1 MTTDRRDFFSTVLAL
16 GATPALLQLLPEM
29 AQAAS
34 AAPDAA
40 MDMDTYKFWTQTVR
54 RPSVSF
60 TQTGKLPLSRGAEPS
75 VMLFYS
81 DKTGFLRAH
90 DEQLISQMQGS
101 GDVTVSVAM
110 ETLRPAAAH
119 IKLMRENGSGSL
131 RVDLRQAVPMHP
143 LSDTLSWSS
152 MGTIAGAADPG
163 GVGYQNLSYD
173 PKATWGASKL
183 VPLVNGVGFWA
194 WNMNVQPGQSKFAL
208 MLAKIGNFLPG
219 TSSTSTS
226 KAKGKAEGSAG
237 SASSSGGPTFGGG
250 AETGTSSAPGSST
263 SATSISGPVKQIL
276 GFVGVG
282 LPSIAGTALHV
293 VDAIY
298 GFMQSQGG
306 GKPDTVFEFQD
317 QMMYATQDARQKYAD
332 PGVHLLPGEYVIVP
346 STAVRDLLGQ
356 KYKLLD
362 SALVP
367 ADTSDAQKDDAMPT
381 TLPDTPYAT
390 IRVAVSP
397 MSAACT

>member
-1 MTTDRRDFFSTVLAL
+1 MTTDRRDFFATMLAL
-16 GATPALLQLLPEM
+16 GATPAVLQLLPEL
-29 AQAAS
+29 AHAAN

-75 VMLFYS
+75 VMLYYS
-81 DKTGFLRAH
+81 EKTGFLRAH
-90 DEQLISQMQGS
+90 DEQLVTQMQPT

-110 ETLRPAAAH
+110 ETLRPAATH
-119 IKLMRENGSGSL
+119 IKMMRENGSGSL
-131 RVDLRQAVPMHP
+131 RVDLRQALPLHP

-152 MGTIAGAADPG
+152 MGTISGAAEPG
-163 GVGYQNLSYD
+163 GVGFQNLSYD

-194 WNMNVQPGQSKFAL
+194 WNMNVQPGQSKFAM
-208 MLAKIGNFLPG
+208 MLSKIGNFLPG
-219 TSSTSTS
+219 TSSTT
-226 KAKGKAEGSAG
+226 KTAAKGAGKSGS
-237 SASSSGGPTFGGG
+237 SAPGGPTF
-250 AETGTSSAPGSST
+250 TSSAESS
-263 SATSISGPVKQIL
+263 SAPEATASTTPISGPVKQIL

-332 PGVHLLPGEYVIVP
+332 PGVHLLAGEYVIVP
-346 STAVRDLLGQ
+346 STSVRDLLGQ

-367 ADTSDAQKDDAMPT
+367 TDTSDAQKDEAMPT

-397 MSAACT
+397 MSTACT

>member
-34 AAPDAA
+34 AAPDAS

-60 TQTGKLPLSRGAEPS
+60 TQTGKLPVARGAEPS

-81 DKTGFLRAH
+81 QNTGFVRAH
-90 DEQLISQMQGS
+90 DEQLISQMQKT

-119 IKLMRENGSGSL
+119 IKMMRENGSGSL

-143 LSDTLSWSS
+143 LSDTLSWAS
-152 MGTIAGAADPG
+152 MGTIAGAAAPG
-163 GVGYQNLSYD
+163 GMGYQNLSYD

-194 WNMNVQPGQSKFAL
+194 WNMNVQPGQSKFAM
-208 MLAKIGNFLPG
+208 MLSKIGEYLPG
-219 TSSTSTS
+219 TSSKS
-226 KAKGKAEGSAG
+226 KGKGEAGASGS
-237 SASSSGGPTFGGG
+237 SSSGGPIINNG
-250 AETGTSSAPGSST
+250 ASSGTSSAPAPST
-263 SATSISGPVKQIL
+263 TPISGPVKEIL

-306 GKPDTVFEFQD
+306 GKADTVFEFQD

-332 PGVHLLPGEYVIVP
+332 AGVHLLAGEYVIVP

-367 ADTSDAQKDDAMPT
+367 ADTTDAQKDDALPT
-381 TLPDTPYAT
+381 TLPDTAYAT

-397 MSAACT
+397 MGASCT

>member
-1 MTTDRRDFFSTVLAL
+1 MTTDRRDFFSTILAL
-16 GATPALLQLLPEM
+16 GATPALLQLLPEIT
-29 AQAAS
+29 QAAT
-34 AAPDAA
+34 AAPEAG

-60 TQTGKLPLSRGAEPS
+60 TQTGKIPAARGAEPS
-75 VMLFYS
+75 VMLYYS
-81 DKTGFLRAH
+81 EKTGFLRAH

-119 IKLMRENGSGSL
+119 IKMMRENGSGSL
-131 RVDLRQAVPMHP
+131 RVDLRQALPLRT

-152 MGTIAGAADPG
+152 MGTIAGAAEPG
-163 GVGYQNLSYD
+163 GIGYQNLSYD

-194 WNMNVQPGQSKFAL
+194 WNMNVQPGQSKFAM
-208 MLAKIGNFLPG
+208 MLSKIGNFLPG
-219 TSSTSTS
+219 SSS
-226 KAKGKAEGSAG
+226 KTKGKGEGSASGMGVTGQGASSADSG
-237 SASSSGGPTFGGG
+237 SAP
-250 AETGTSSAPGSST
+250 AV
-263 SATSISGPVKQIL
+263 ATTISGPVKQIL
-276 GFVGVG
+276 GFVGIG

-317 QMMYATQDARQKYAD
+317 QMMFATQDARQKYAD

-346 STAVRDLLGQ
+346 STSVRDLLGQ
-356 KYKLLD
+356 KFKLLD

-367 ADTSDAQKDDAMPT
+367 SDTTDAQKDDALPT
-381 TLPDTPYAT
+381 TLPDTAYAT

-397 MSAACT
+397 MTGASCS

>member
-1 MTTDRRDFFSTVLAL
+1 MTTDRRDFFSTMLAL
-16 GATPALLQLLPEM
+16 GAAPALLELLP
-29 AQAAS
+29 ASVQAA
-34 AAPDAA
+34 AASGDYV
-40 MDMDTYKFWTQTVR
+40 DQDTYKYWTQTVR

-60 TQTGKLPLSRGAEPS
+60 TQTGKLPASRGAEPS
-75 VMLFYS
+75 QMLYYS
-81 DKTGFLRAH
+81 EKTGFLRAH
-90 DEQLISQMQGS
+90 DEQLVNQMLGT
-101 GDVTVSVAM
+101 GDVTISVAM

-119 IKLMRENGSGSL
+119 IKMMRENGSGSL
-131 RVDLRQAVPMHP
+131 RVDLHQAVPMRP

-152 MGTIAGAADPG
+152 MATLAGGTDPTAIAF
-163 GVGYQNLSYD
+163 QNLSYD

-194 WNMNVQPGQSKFAL
+194 WNMNVQPGQSKFAM
-208 MLAKIGNFLPG
+208 MLSKIGNFLPG
-219 TSSTSTS
+219 LSKDIGKASGRTPGKGEAPGGTSSGATSS
-226 KAKGKAEGSAG
+226 SGSAG
-237 SASSSGGPTFGGG
+237 ST
-250 AETGTSSAPGSST
+250 TDST
-263 SATSISGPVKQIL
+263 ATISGPVKQIL

-298 GFMQSQGG
+298 GFLESQGG
-306 GKPDTVFEFQD
+306 GKPDTVFAFQD

-346 STAVRDLLGQ
+346 STSVRDLLAQ

-367 ADTSDAQKDDAMPT
+367 SDTTDAQKDDALPA
-381 TLPDTPYAT
+381 TLPDTAYAT

-397 MSAACT
+397 VSGSACA

>member
-1 MTTDRRDFFSTVLAL
+1 M
-16 GATPALLQLLPEM
+16 
-29 AQAAS
+29 
-34 AAPDAA
+34 
-40 MDMDTYKFWTQTVR
+40 
-54 RPSVSF
+54 
-60 TQTGKLPLSRGAEPS
+60 
-75 VMLFYS
+75 
-81 DKTGFLRAH
+81 
-90 DEQLISQMQGS
+90 
-101 GDVTVSVAM
+101 
-110 ETLRPAAAH
+110 
-119 IKLMRENGSGSL
+119 MRENGSGSL
-131 RVDLRQAVPMHP
+131 RVDLRQALPLRP

-152 MGTIAGAADPG
+152 MGTIAGAEPG
-163 GVGYQNLSYD
+163 AVGYQNLSYD

-194 WNMNVQPGQSKFAL
+194 WNMNVQPGQSKFAM
-208 MLAKIGNFLPG
+208 MLSKIGNFLPG
-219 TSSTSTS
+219 TSS
-226 KAKGKAEGSAG
+226 KATGKGKGEGGSAAG
-237 SASSSGGPTFGGG
+237 SSSGMSVTGQGASSSDS
-250 AETGTSSAPGSST
+250 SSAPAVST
-263 SATSISGPVKQIL
+263 TSISGPVKQIL
-276 GFVGVG
+276 GFVGIG

-346 STAVRDLLGQ
+346 STSVRDLLGQ

-367 ADTSDAQKDDAMPT
+367 SDTTDAQKDDALPT
-381 TLPDTPYAT
+381 TLPDTAYAT

-397 MSAACT
+397 MTGASCS

>member
-16 GATPALLQLLPEM
+16 GATPALLQLMPEL
-29 AQAAS
+29 AHAAT
-34 AAPDAA
+34 AAPDAS
-40 MDMDTYKFWTQTVR
+40 MDLDTYKFWTQTVR

-60 TQTGKLPLSRGAEPS
+60 TQTGKIPSARGTEPS
-75 VMLFYS
+75 VMLYYS
-81 DKTGFLRAH
+81 EKTGFLRAH
-90 DEQLISQMQGS
+90 DEQLLSQMQGS

-119 IKLMRENGSGSL
+119 IKMMRDNGSGSL
-131 RVDLRQAVPMHP
+131 RVDLRQALPMHP

-152 MGTIAGAADPG
+152 MGTIAGAATPAG
-163 GVGYQNLSYD
+163 IGYQNLSYD

-194 WNMNVQPGQSKFAL
+194 WNMNVQPGQSKFAM

-219 TSSTSTS
+219 TTSS
-226 KAKGKAEGSAG
+226 AKGATSGKG
-237 SASSSGGPTFGGG
+237 SGGPTTSTQ
-250 AETGTSSAPGSST
+250 AAASSDSGTSSAPASAAST
-263 SATSISGPVKQIL
+263 TPISGPVKQIL

-317 QMMYATQDARQKYAD
+317 QMMFATQDARQKYAD
-332 PGVHLLPGEYVIVP
+332 PGVHLLPGEYLIVP
-346 STAVRDLLGQ
+346 STSVRDLLGQ

-367 ADTSDAQKDDAMPT
+367 SDTTDAQKEDALPT
-381 TLPDTPYAT
+381 TLPDTAYAT

-397 MSAACT
+397 SSSACT

>member
-1 MTTDRRDFFSTVLAL
+1 MTDRRDFFSTVLAL
-16 GATPALLQLLPEM
+16 GATPALLQLLPEL
-29 AQAAS
+29 AHAAA
-34 AAPDAA
+34 AAPDAS
-40 MDMDTYKFWTQTVR
+40 MDLETYKFWTQTVR

-60 TQTGKLPLSRGAEPS
+60 TQTGKIPSARGAEPS
-75 VMLFYS
+75 VMLYYS
-81 DKTGFLRAH
+81 EKTGFLRAH

-119 IKLMRENGSGSL
+119 IKMMRENGSGSL
-131 RVDLRQAVPMHP
+131 RVDLRQALPMHP

-152 MGTIAGAADPG
+152 MGTIAGSADAAG
-163 GVGYQNLSYD
+163 IGYQNLSYD

-183 VPLVNGVGFWA
+183 VPLVSGVGFWA
-194 WNMNVQPGQSKFAL
+194 WNMNVQPGQSKFAM
-208 MLAKIGNFLPG
+208 MLSKIGNLLPG
-219 TSSTSTS
+219 MTTKT
-226 KAKGKAEGSAG
+226 KGKAGASGASA
-237 SASSSGGPTFGGG
+237 GGPTFSGQASSGTEG
-250 AETGTSSAPGSST
+250 ASSSAPQT
-263 SATSISGPVKQIL
+263 TTTISGPVKQIL
-276 GFVGVG
+276 GFVGIG

-317 QMMYATQDARQKYAD
+317 QMMFATQDARQKYAD

-346 STAVRDLLGQ
+346 STSVRDLLGQ

-367 ADTSDAQKDDAMPT
+367 SDTTDAQKDDALPT

-390 IRVAVSP
+390 IRVAVSS
-397 MSAACT
+397 MTAGCASA

>member
-1 MTTDRRDFFSTVLAL
+1 MITDRRDFFSTVLAL
-16 GATPALLQLLPEM
+16 GATPALLQLLPEI
-29 AQAAS
+29 AQAAT
-34 AAPDAA
+34 AAPDSG

-60 TQTGKLPLSRGAEPS
+60 TQTGKIPAARGAEPS

-81 DKTGFLRAH
+81 EKTGFLRAH

-119 IKLMRENGSGSL
+119 IKMMRENGSGSL
-131 RVDLRQAVPMHP
+131 RVDLRQALPLRP

-152 MGTIAGAADPG
+152 MGTIAGSAEPG
-163 GVGYQNLSYD
+163 GIGYQNLSYD

-194 WNMNVQPGQSKFAL
+194 WNMNVQPGQSKFAM
-208 MLAKIGNFLPG
+208 MLSKIGNLLPG
-219 TSSTSTS
+219 SSSKTKGKGEGSTSGMSVTGQGTS
-226 KAKGKAEGSAG
+226 
-237 SASSSGGPTFGGG
+237 G
-250 AETGTSSAPGSST
+250 ADTSSAPAMT
-263 SATSISGPVKQIL
+263 TTISGPVKQIL
-276 GFVGVG
+276 GFVGIG

-317 QMMYATQDARQKYAD
+317 QMMFATQDARQKYAD

-346 STAVRDLLGQ
+346 STSVRDLLGQ

-367 ADTSDAQKDDAMPT
+367 SDTTDAQKDDALPT
-381 TLPDTPYAT
+381 TLPETAYAT
-390 IRVAVSP
+390 IRVAVSS
-397 MSAACT
+397 MTGTNCS

>member
-1 MTTDRRDFFSTVLAL
+1 
-16 GATPALLQLLPEM
+16 
-29 AQAAS
+29 
-34 AAPDAA
+34 
-40 MDMDTYKFWTQTVR
+40 
-54 RPSVSF
+54 
-60 TQTGKLPLSRGAEPS
+60 
-75 VMLFYS
+75 MLFYS
-81 DKTGFLRAH
+81 QNTGFVRAH
-90 DEQLISQMQGS
+90 DEQLISQMQKT

-119 IKLMRENGSGSL
+119 IKMMRENGSGSL

-152 MGTIAGAADPG
+152 MGTIAGAAAPG
-163 GVGYQNLSYD
+163 GMGYQNLSYD

-194 WNMNVQPGQSKFAL
+194 WNMNVQPGQSKFAM
-208 MLAKIGNFLPG
+208 MLSKIGEYLPG
-219 TSSTSTS
+219 TSSKS
-226 KAKGKAEGSAG
+226 KGKGEAGASGS
-237 SASSSGGPTFGGG
+237 SSSGGPIINNG
-250 AETGTSSAPGSST
+250 ASSGTSSAPAPST
-263 SATSISGPVKQIL
+263 TPISGPVKEIL

-306 GKPDTVFEFQD
+306 GKADTVFEFQD

-332 PGVHLLPGEYVIVP
+332 AGVHLLAGEYVIVP

-367 ADTSDAQKDDAMPT
+367 ADTTDAQKDDALPT
-381 TLPDTPYAT
+381 TLPDTAYAT

-397 MSAACT
+397 MGASCT

>member
-16 GATPALLQLLPEM
+16 GATPALLQLLPEI
-29 AQAAS
+29 AHAAS
-34 AAPDAA
+34 AAPDASI
-40 MDMDTYKFWTQTVR
+40 DMDTYKFWTQTVR

-81 DKTGFLRAH
+81 KDTGFVRAH
-90 DEQLISQMQGS
+90 DEMLIPQMQPT

-110 ETLRPAAAH
+110 ETLRPAATH
-119 IKLMRENGSGSL
+119 IKMMRENGSGSL
-131 RVDLRQAVPMHP
+131 RVDLRQAMPMHP

-163 GVGYQNLSYD
+163 GIGYQNLSYD

-183 VPLVNGVGFWA
+183 VPLVNGLGFWA
-194 WNMNVQPGQSKFAL
+194 WNMNVQPGQSKFAM
-208 MLAKIGNFLPG
+208 MLAKIGEFLPG
-219 TSSTSTS
+219 TAS
-226 KAKGKAEGSAG
+226 KTKGKGAG
-237 SASSSGGPTFGGG
+237 GASGGAATGGPTIVNSSG
-250 AETGTSSAPGSST
+250 TGSSSAPAGAAST
-263 SATSISGPVKQIL
+263 TPISGPVKEIL

-298 GFMQSQGG
+298 GFLQAQGG
-306 GKPDTVFEFQD
+306 GKADTVFEFQD

-332 PGVHLLPGEYVIVP
+332 PGVHLVKGEYVIVP
-346 STAVRDLLGQ
+346 STAVRELLSQ
-356 KYKLLD
+356 HYMLLD

-367 ADTSDAQKDDAMPT
+367 TGTADADKDDALPK

-390 IRVAVSP
+390 IRVAVTP
-397 MSAACT
+397 MTATCT

>member
-16 GATPALLQLLPEM
+16 GATPALLQFLPEM
-29 AQAAS
+29 AQAAA
-34 AAPDAA
+34 AAPDAS

-60 TQTGKLPLSRGAEPS
+60 TQTGKIPSARGAEPS
-75 VMLFYS
+75 VMLYYS

-90 DEQLISQMQGS
+90 DQQLISQMQGN

-110 ETLRPAAAH
+110 ETLRPAASH
-119 IKLMRENGSGSL
+119 IKMMRENGSGSL

-152 MGTIAGAADPG
+152 MGTIAGAADAG
-163 GVGYQNLSYD
+163 AIGYQNLSYD

-194 WNMNVQPGQSKFAL
+194 WNMNVQPGQSKFAM
-208 MLAKIGNFLPG
+208 MLSKIGNLLPG
-219 TSSTSTS
+219 TSTKSAGSGTST
-226 KAKGKAEGSAG
+226 GSAG
-237 SASSSGGPTFGGG
+237 ANGGIGPSTGT
-250 AETGTSSAPGSST
+250 AGTSSGST
-263 SATSISGPVKQIL
+263 SAPATTISGPVKQIL
-276 GFVGVG
+276 GFVGIG

-346 STAVRDLLGQ
+346 STSVRDLLGQ

-367 ADTSDAQKDDAMPT
+367 SDTTDAQKDEALPA
-381 TLPDTPYAT
+381 TLPDTAYAT

-397 MSAACT
+397 MTGSCT

>member
-34 AAPDAA
+34 AAPDAS

-60 TQTGKLPLSRGAEPS
+60 TQTGKLPLARGAEPS
-75 VMLFYS
+75 VMLYYS
-81 DKTGFLRAH
+81 EKTGFLRAH
-90 DEQLISQMQGS
+90 DEQLITQMQPS

-119 IKLMRENGSGSL
+119 IKMMRENGSGSL

-152 MGTIAGAADPG
+152 MGTIAGSATPG
-163 GVGYQNLSYD
+163 GIGYQNLSYD

-194 WNMNVQPGQSKFAL
+194 WNMNVQPGQSKFAM
-208 MLAKIGNFLPG
+208 MLAKIGNYLPG
-219 TSSTSTS
+219 TSS
-226 KAKGKAEGSAG
+226 KAKTEGKGEGNSG
-237 SASSSGGPTFGGG
+237 STAPGGPTF
-250 AETGTSSAPGSST
+250 TSSADSS
-263 SATSISGPVKQIL
+263 SAPAATASTTPISGPVKEIL

-317 QMMYATQDARQKYAD
+317 QMMYATQDARHKYAD

-346 STAVRDLLGQ
+346 STSVRDLLGQ

-367 ADTSDAQKDDAMPT
+367 SDTTDAQKDDALPT

-390 IRVAVSP
+390 IRVALSP
-397 MSAACT
+397 MSASCT

>member
-34 AAPDAA
+34 AAPDAS

-60 TQTGKLPLSRGAEPS
+60 TQTGKLPVARGAEPS

-81 DKTGFLRAH
+81 QNTGFVRAH
-90 DEQLISQMQGS
+90 DEQLISQMQKT

-119 IKLMRENGSGSL
+119 IKMLRENGSGSL

-152 MGTIAGAADPG
+152 MGTIAGAAAPG
-163 GVGYQNLSYD
+163 GMGYQNLSYD

-194 WNMNVQPGQSKFAL
+194 WNMNVQPGQSKFAM
-208 MLAKIGNFLPG
+208 MLSKIGEYLPG
-219 TSSTSTS
+219 TSSKS
-226 KAKGKAEGSAG
+226 KGKGEAGASGS
-237 SASSSGGPTFGGG
+237 SSSGGPIINNG
-250 AETGTSSAPGSST
+250 ASSGTSSAPAPST
-263 SATSISGPVKQIL
+263 TPISGPVKEIL

-306 GKPDTVFEFQD
+306 GKADTVFEFQD

-332 PGVHLLPGEYVIVP
+332 AGVHLLAGEYVIVP

-367 ADTSDAQKDDAMPT
+367 ADTTDAQKDDALPT
-381 TLPDTPYAT
+381 TLPDTAYAT

-397 MSAACT
+397 MGASCT